1 MTISYASEVPN
12 GSSFG
17 CFWRILIKW
26 KGSVYKLIWR
36 ELLVYLL
43 AYYIINFIY
52 RYALNEEQ
60 QKVFER
66 IRYYFGNS
74 SESIPMSFV
83 LGFYVS
89 LVVKRWWEQYK
100 LLPWPDNLALFI
112 SAAIPGNDER
122 GRLMRRNIVR
132 YAVLAYVITL
142 QRISLRVK
150 RRFPTLQHIVDVGL
164 MMESEKKIF
173 EMMNKKAAMSKYWM
187 PLVWAT
193 NIINRAR
200 KEQLITSDHVVQTL
214 LVELSDIR
222 KRLGGLIGYDTV
234 CVPLVYTQ
242 VVTLSLYAYFLS
254 ALLGRQ
260 FIYQS
265 EAGSGFSGK
274 YEVPDMYFPFFTT
287 LQFCFYVG
295 WLKVAEVLI
304 NPFGEDDDDIELNW
318 LIDRHIKAAY
328 MIVDEMHEEHPE
340 LLKDQYWD
348 EVVPKDLPYTVAST
362 NYRREEPKGSAEYY
376 KVKESDALY
385 ANVTLGMNDPSHNGH
400 RGKSGHMQDDVYADY
415 ESVDT
420 PLVERRKNWLQR
432 QITRMGS
439 VRSSTTTYSSGGFFS
454 RNRHNSV
461 YSSPETG
468 QAGNGMP
475 LQGGQ
480 NNPSFKI
487 SLYDRLRRKS
497 IQSQRMAGRQ
507 QVVAQT
513 KLNSVPISL
522 KNRPRIP
529 TPDVTKEVVDREQRL
544 ALSASNAVSIGAG
557 VVGVIP
563 PVTQTPYQH
572 SGPGHSIHD
581 VPVLQVVVGGNGA
594 TGLVLSPIQEK
605 TEGTPVLRPA
615 AAHLAQAVLP
625 QSLKATNFV
634 TTPVAL
640 PVTMGQLTRFVSG
653 ITTTAS
659 PTTHSGMMVARNVG
673 APSSSIEVPQA
684 TLTELSSNGSGAEDD
699 STASTSI
706 ATSQH
711 DDGKVDDD
719 SGFKRK
725 SPILMDPEKL
735 DAVVNFSHHQH
746 DQNDW
751 NYLVQASEQRAA
763 RSEPKG
769 RRSTSLPGPPATVS
783 SLQVREDRS
792 NSMPHSLGPTQ
803 QHNGRAVPA
812 RPDSLAVERLRSLQP
827 AVGSS
832 QPNSPARP
840 RSGSFDQTANNNN
853 NDKVTPDEV
862 LRKISV
868 HGNPS
873 NSPTSSL
880 PPPITPSKRSEVY
893 V

>member
-1 MTISYASEVPN
+1 
-12 GSSFG
+12 
-17 CFWRILIKW
+17 
-26 KGSVYKLIWR
+26 
-36 ELLVYLL
+36 
-43 AYYIINFIY
+43 
-52 RYALNEEQ
+52 
-60 QKVFER
+60 
-66 IRYYFGNS
+66 
-74 SESIPMSFV
+74 MSFV

-200 KEQLITSDHVVQTL
+200 REALITSDQVVQTL

-222 KRLGGLIGYDTV
+222 KRLGALIGYDTV

-242 VVTLSLYAYFLS
+242 VVTLSLYAYFFS

-260 FIYQS
+260 FI
-265 EAGSGFSGK
+265 ERTDVGSGK
-274 YEVPDMYFPFFTT
+274 YEEPDMYFPFFTA

-318 LIDRHIKAAY
+318 LIDRHIKAGY

-348 EVVPKDLPYTVAST
+348 EVVPKDLPYTVASEQ
-362 NYRREEPKGSAEYY
+362 YRREEPKGSAEHY
-376 KVKESDALY
+376 KVKDSDALY
-385 ANVTLGMNDPSHNGH
+385 ANVILGPQIHNHVQH
-400 RGKSGHMQDDVYADY
+400 RKTHQDDMYADY

-439 VRSSTTTYSSGGFFS
+439 VRSSSTTYSSGGGFFS

-468 QAGNGMP
+468 GLPQT
-475 LQGGQ
+475 
-480 NNPSFKI
+480 NNPNLKM
-487 SLYDRLRRKS
+487 SLYDRLVGRKS
-497 IQSQRMAGRQ
+497 IRSQRMGRQ
-507 QVVAQT
+507 GTMT
-513 KLNSVPISL
+513 KLNPVPVSL

-544 ALSASNAVSIGAG
+544 ALSATNAANIGAG

-563 PVTQTPYQH
+563 AN
-572 SGPGHSIHD
+572 GHYPDLS
-581 VPVLQVVVGGNGA
+581 VVQV
-594 TGLVLSPIQEK
+594 VLSPIQE
-605 TEGTPVLRPA
+605 TEGTPVTGKSGA
-615 AAHLAQAVLP
+615 AALAQAVLSP
-625 QSLKATNFV
+625 TLTSAGLVAPV
-634 TTPVAL
+634 TLT
-640 PVTMGQLTRFVSG
+640 PVTMSQLTQLG
-653 ITTTAS
+653 LMTTTSAS
-659 PTTHSGMMVARNVG
+659 MIKPTNQSNG
-673 APSSSIEVPQA
+673 VPNQA
-684 TLTELSSNGSGAEDD
+684 TLTEVNSSEEEGSGSGSSRSGSITGQEER
-699 STASTSI
+699 STPLISQDRSTPLIGERS
-706 ATSQH
+706 SPVGS
-711 DDGKVDDD
+711 DGNPSTFDNYND
-719 SGFKRK
+719 R
-725 SPILMDPEKL
+725 SPILINPEKL
-735 DAVVNFSHHQH
+735 GYVVTTMSNTQ
-746 DQNDW
+746 DGKIDP
-751 NYLVQASEQRAA
+751 R
-763 RSEPKG
+763 G
-769 RRSTSLPGPPATVS
+769 RRSASLPGPPVVQ
-783 SLQVREDRS
+783 LREDRS
-792 NSMPHSLGPTQ
+792 MSLPQSPG
-803 QHNGRAVPA
+803 
-812 RPDSLAVERLRSLQP
+812 LQP
-827 AVGSS
+827 RENRAASVSNGHEP
-832 QPNSPARP
+832 PNIDRLIVHGKDIRP
-840 RSGSFDQTANNNN
+840 RTNSIGHDLCRPSHRIQDTS
-853 NDKVTPDEV
+853 
-862 LRKISV
+862 RKISSV
-868 HGNPS
+868 SCTNAS
-873 NSPTSSL
+873 LSSGL
-880 PPPITPSKRSEVY
+880 GTAPITATTIMPATTPVAGSKRGEVY

>member
-1 MTISYASEVPN
+1 MNREARVASQLRN
-12 GSSFG
+12 T
-17 CFWRILIKW
+17 WR
-26 KGSVYKLIWR
+26 GSVYKLIWR

-43 AYYIINFIY
+43 AYYVINLTY
-52 RYALNEEQ
+52 RYALNEHQ
-60 QKVFER
+60 QRIFER

-200 KEQLITSDHVVQTL
+200 KEALITSDQVVQTL

-222 KRLGGLIGYDTV
+222 KRLGALIGYDTV

-242 VVTLSLYAYFLS
+242 VVTLSLYAYFFA

-260 FIYQS
+260 FIDRQ
-265 EAGSGFSGK
+265 ETGSGK
-274 YEVPDMYFPFFTT
+274 YEEPDMYFPFFTA

-318 LIDRHIKAAY
+318 LIDRHIKAGY

-348 EVVPKDLPYTVAST
+348 DVVPKDLPYTVASEQ
-362 NYRREEPKGSAEYY
+362 YRREEPKGSAEHY
-376 KVKESDALY
+376 KVKDSDALY
-385 ANVTLGMNDPSHNGH
+385 ANVMLGTQVHNHSQH
-400 RGKSGHMQDDVYADY
+400 RKTHQDDMYADY

-439 VRSSTTTYSSGGFFS
+439 VRSSSTTYSTGGGFFS

-468 QAGNGMP
+468 GLPQT
-475 LQGGQ
+475 
-480 NNPSFKI
+480 NNLNPKM
-487 SLYDRLRRKS
+487 SLYDRLVGRKS
-497 IQSQRMAGRQ
+497 IRSQRLGRQ
-507 QVVAQT
+507 STMT
-513 KLNSVPISL
+513 KLNSVPVSL

-544 ALSASNAVSIGAG
+544 AMSANNAANIGAG

-563 PVTQTPYQH
+563 ANGQYPADLPV
-572 SGPGHSIHD
+572 
-581 VPVLQVVVGGNGA
+581 VQV
-594 TGLVLSPIQEK
+594 VLSPIQE
-605 TEGTPVLRPA
+605 TEGTPSSGKAGTA
-615 AAHLAQAVLP
+615 ALAQAVLSP
-625 QSLKATNFV
+625 TLTSAGLV
-634 TTPVAL
+634 TPVTL
-640 PVTMGQLTRFVSG
+640 TPVTMNLAQLGLV
-653 ITTTAS
+653 TTSAS
-659 PTTHSGMMVARNVG
+659 MSRVNVQ
-673 APSSSIEVPQA
+673 PNLQA
-684 TLTELSSNGSGAEDD
+684 TLTEVNTSEEEGSGSSRSGSITGQEDRSTPLIGERISPMGSHGSSPTFD
-699 STASTSI
+699 SYT
-706 ATSQH
+706 
-711 DDGKVDDD
+711 DC
-719 SGFKRK
+719 
-725 SPILMDPEKL
+725 SPILMSPEKL
-735 DAVVNFSHHQH
+735 SGYIVTTAPSHVV
-746 DQNDW
+746 DG
-751 NYLVQASEQRAA
+751 R
-763 RSEPKG
+763 G
-769 RRSTSLPGPPATVS
+769 RRSASLPGPPVP
-783 SLQVREDRS
+783 QPREDRS
-792 NSMPHSLGPTQ
+792 MSLPHSPGL
-803 QHNGRAVPA
+803 QHRENRTTSVPGRYGSPGIDRVLSVQPEI
-812 RPDSLAVERLRSLQP
+812 RHRTGSCSRDPPKPPPDP
-827 AVGSS
+827 
-832 QPNSPARP
+832 
-840 RSGSFDQTANNNN
+840 
-853 NDKVTPDEV
+853 
-862 LRKISV
+862 LRKTSTGSTTNS
-868 HGNPS
+868 GNAGPA
-873 NSPTSSL
+873 TG
-880 PPPITPSKRSEVY
+880 KRGEVY

>member
-1 MTISYASEVPN
+1 
-12 GSSFG
+12 
-17 CFWRILIKW
+17 
-26 KGSVYKLIWR
+26 
-36 ELLVYLL
+36 
-43 AYYIINFIY
+43 
-52 RYALNEEQ
+52 
-60 QKVFER
+60 
-66 IRYYFGNS
+66 
-74 SESIPMSFV
+74 MSFV

-200 KEQLITSDHVVQTL
+200 REALITSDQVVQTL

-222 KRLGGLIGYDTV
+222 KRLGALIGYDTV

-242 VVTLSLYAYFLS
+242 VVTLSLYAYFFS

-260 FIYQS
+260 FI
-265 EAGSGFSGK
+265 ERTDVGSGK
-274 YEVPDMYFPFFTT
+274 YEEPDMYFPFFTA

-318 LIDRHIKAAY
+318 LIDRHIKAGY

-348 EVVPKDLPYTVAST
+348 EVVPKDLPYTVASEQ
-362 NYRREEPKGSAEYY
+362 YRREEPKGSAEHY
-376 KVKESDALY
+376 KVKDSDALY
-385 ANVTLGMNDPSHNGH
+385 ANVILGPQIHNHVQH
-400 RGKSGHMQDDVYADY
+400 RKTHQDDMYADY

-439 VRSSTTTYSSGGFFS
+439 VRSSSTTYSSGGGFFS

-468 QAGNGMP
+468 GLPQT
-475 LQGGQ
+475 
-480 NNPSFKI
+480 NNPNLKM
-487 SLYDRLRRKS
+487 SLYDRLVGRKS
-497 IQSQRMAGRQ
+497 IRSQRMGRQ
-507 QVVAQT
+507 GTMT
-513 KLNSVPISL
+513 KLNPVPVSL

-544 ALSASNAVSIGAG
+544 ALSATNAANIGAG

-563 PVTQTPYQH
+563 AN
-572 SGPGHSIHD
+572 GHYPDLS
-581 VPVLQVVVGGNGA
+581 VVQV
-594 TGLVLSPIQEK
+594 VLSPIQE
-605 TEGTPVLRPA
+605 TEGTPVTGKSGA
-615 AAHLAQAVLP
+615 AALAQAVLSP
-625 QSLKATNFV
+625 TLTSAGLVAPV
-634 TTPVAL
+634 TLT
-640 PVTMGQLTRFVSG
+640 PVTMSQLTQLG
-653 ITTTAS
+653 LMTTTSAS
-659 PTTHSGMMVARNVG
+659 MIKPTNQSNG
-673 APSSSIEVPQA
+673 VPNQA
-684 TLTELSSNGSGAEDD
+684 TLTEVNSSEEEGSGSGSSRSGSITGQEER
-699 STASTSI
+699 STPLISQDRSTPLIGERS
-706 ATSQH
+706 SPVGS
-711 DDGKVDDD
+711 DGNPSTFDNYND
-719 SGFKRK
+719 R
-725 SPILMDPEKL
+725 SPILINPEKL
-735 DAVVNFSHHQH
+735 GYVVTTMSTTQ
-746 DQNDW
+746 DGKIDP
-751 NYLVQASEQRAA
+751 R
-763 RSEPKG
+763 G
-769 RRSTSLPGPPATVS
+769 RRSASLPGPPVVQ
-783 SLQVREDRS
+783 LREDRS
-792 NSMPHSLGPTQ
+792 MSLPQSPG
-803 QHNGRAVPA
+803 
-812 RPDSLAVERLRSLQP
+812 LQP
-827 AVGSS
+827 RENRAASVSNGHEP
-832 QPNSPARP
+832 PNIDRLIVHGKDIRP
-840 RSGSFDQTANNNN
+840 RTNSIGHDLCRPSHRIQDTS
-853 NDKVTPDEV
+853 
-862 LRKISV
+862 RKISSV
-868 HGNPS
+868 SCTNAS
-873 NSPTSSL
+873 LSSGL
-880 PPPITPSKRSEVY
+880 GTAPITATTIMPATTPVAGSKRGEVY

>member
-17 CFWRILIKW
+17 CFWRILVKW
-26 KGSVYKLIWR
+26 RGSVYKLIWR
-36 ELLVYLL
+36 ELLAYLFVY
-43 AYYIINFIY
+43 YVINFTY
-52 RYALNEEQ
+52 RYALNEQ
-60 QKVFER
+60 QRVIFEK

-200 KEQLITSDHVVQTL
+200 REALITSDQVVQTL

-222 KRLGGLIGYDTV
+222 KRLGALIGYDTV

-242 VVTLSLYAYFLS
+242 VVTLSLYAYFFS

-260 FIYQS
+260 FI
-265 EAGSGFSGK
+265 ERTDGVGGGK
-274 YEVPDMYFPFFTT
+274 YEEPDMYFPFFTA

-318 LIDRHIKAAY
+318 LIDRHIKAGY

-348 EVVPKDLPYTVAST
+348 EVVPKDLPYTVASEQ
-362 NYRREEPKGSAEYY
+362 YRREEPKGSAEHY
-376 KVKESDALY
+376 KVKDSDALY
-385 ANVTLGMNDPSHNGH
+385 ANVMLGTQIHNHVQH
-400 RGKSGHMQDDVYADY
+400 RKTHQDDMYADY

-439 VRSSTTTYSSGGFFS
+439 VRSSSTTYSSGGGFFS

-468 QAGNGMP
+468 GLPQT
-475 LQGGQ
+475 
-480 NNPSFKI
+480 NNPNLKM
-487 SLYDRLRRKS
+487 SLYDRLVGRKS
-497 IQSQRMAGRQ
+497 IRSQRMGRQ
-507 QVVAQT
+507 GTMT
-513 KLNSVPISL
+513 KLNTVPVSL

-544 ALSASNAVSIGAG
+544 ALSATNAANIGAG

-563 PVTQTPYQH
+563 ANGHYPTDLPV
-572 SGPGHSIHD
+572 
-581 VPVLQVVVGGNGA
+581 VQV
-594 TGLVLSPIQEK
+594 VLSPIQE
-605 TEGTPVLRPA
+605 TEGTPVTGKSGA
-615 AAHLAQAVLP
+615 AALAQAVLSP
-625 QSLKATNFV
+625 TLTSAGLVAPVTLTPVTVSQLTQLGLV
-634 TTPVAL
+634 TT
-640 PVTMGQLTRFVSG
+640 TS
-653 ITTTAS
+653 AS
-659 PTTHSGMMVARNVG
+659 MIKSTNQANAPTH
-673 APSSSIEVPQA
+673 QA
-684 TLTELSSNGSGAEDD
+684 TLTEVNSSEEEGRQREQQERKHHRPGGAFH
-699 STASTSI
+699 A
-706 ATSQH
+706 
-711 DDGKVDDD
+711 VDDEPGQEHAPD
-719 SGFKRK
+719 RGGERRE
-725 SPILMDPEKL
+725 PGGQQRQLADLRQLQRPVPHPDEPGETELRGGDRAGHGQGGPAGEAIGLVAWPTAGPVQGGQEHVAA
-735 DAVVNFSHHQH
+735 AV
-746 DQNDW
+746 
-751 NYLVQASEQRAA
+751 A
-763 RSEPKG
+763 
-769 RRSTSLPGPPATVS
+769 GPPAEGES
-783 SLQVREDRS
+783 GR
-792 NSMPHSLGPTQ
+792 LGFQ
-803 QHNGRAVPA
+803 
-812 RPDSLAVERLRSLQP
+812 
-827 AVGSS
+827 
-832 QPNSPARP
+832 RP
-840 RSGSFDQTANNNN
+840 RAAQRGGQPGGARAPLEGGGGQAEDEQHRARSVQSVGRPPAAGRRPGRLEEDQQR
-853 NDKVTPDEV
+853 VVHERVPVGRIGDERGGGHHHRHFGHAPR
-862 LRKISV
+862 L
-868 HGNPS
+868 
-873 NSPTSSL
+873 
-880 PPPITPSKRSEVY
+880 EQ
-893 V
+893 